1 MKKLNPLFFEGIA
14 HRGYWNETMT
24 ENGLKAFANAIK
36 NGLAFEYDIHLTADG
51 QLIVCHDDD
60 LVRTTGKKGVIE
72 ELTLKE
78 IKEGYRLLDGEE
90 VPTFKELLDLN
101 HEQSPMVVELK
112 VHKKNYKPLA
122 KAAMKVL
129 KKEIKDKRNVWV
141 ISFDPRALLGIHG
154 FQRALLV
161 CKEHDWTLKLRYFF
175 EGLDLED
182 CLVSDRRVIS
192 YRKHHPVNVWTIETD
207 EQIQAVSPYVDTMTF
222 QHLDYEKIRAAIAKT
237 AEKI

>member
-1 MKKLNPLFFEGIA
+1 MG
-14 HRGYWNETMT
+14 
-24 ENGLKAFANAIK
+24 AF
-36 NGLAFEYDIHLTADG
+36 
-51 QLIVCHDDD
+51 IVCHDDD

-129 KKEIKDKRNVWV
+129 KKEEGQAERLGLALIHRYQASMVCP
-141 ISFDPRALLGIHG
+141 PRP
-154 FQRALLV
+154 Q
-161 CKEHDWTLKLRYFF
+161 KEHDYAEAPLFLRGTRPR
-175 EGLDLED
+175 GLP
-182 CLVSDRRVIS
+182 VSDSLFRR
-192 YRKHHPVNVWTIETD
+192 
-207 EQIQAVSPYVDTMTF
+207 
-222 QHLDYEKIRAAIAKT
+222 
-237 AEKI
+237 